1 MSGEARDRSLLR
13 ASLEI
18 VASAA
23 CFGAIS
29 IFTVIATQRGGTP
42 LASVLAWR
50 YVLGALALAVVGGG
64 IARLRLPARS
74 ALPLVVLG
82 GGGQAVVSFLA
93 LSALRWVPAATV
105 GFLFYTFPAWVAIF
119 AAVRRTEPLDA
130 RRLFAL
136 ALASGGIVVLVG
148 APGAASLHPLGAA
161 LALAAAVLYAAYIP
175 LLGRLQRGAAPA
187 TVSLYVSLGAAF
199 AFVTGGAMAGH
210 LTVRLAPVS
219 WGAVAGLALLST
231 TLGFILFLRGLP
243 VLGPVRTA
251 IISTVEPFWT
261 AILGALVLG
270 QPLTAATASG
280 GALVAAAVVI
290 LQGRGAKD
298 EGRGSPD
305 ARRAPSRRDGARRTS
320 ESLTPDP

>member
-1 MSGEARDRSLLR
+1 MTREKRGPSLLR
-13 ASLEI
+13 ASLEV
-18 VASAA
+18 VASAG

-29 IFTVIATQRGGTP
+29 IFTVIATQRGGAP

-50 YVLGALALAVVGGG
+50 YTLAALALAVVGGG
-64 IARLRLPARS
+64 IARLRLPARR

-82 GGGQAVVSFLA
+82 GGGQAAVAFLA
-93 LSALRWVPAATV
+93 LSALRWIPAATV

-130 RRLFAL
+130 RRLGAL

-148 APGAASLHPLGAA
+148 APGTASLHPLGTA
-161 LALAAAVLYAAYIP
+161 LALAAAVLYAVYIP
-175 LLGRLQRGAAPA
+175 LLGRLRREVAPA
-187 TVSLYVSLGAAF
+187 AASLYVSLGAGLI
-199 AFVTGGAMAGH
+199 FVAAGAAAGH
-210 LTVRLAPVS
+210 LTARLSPAA

-261 AILGALVLG
+261 AVLGALVLA
-270 QPLTAATASG
+270 QPLTAAVASG
-280 GALVAAAVVI
+280 GALVAAAVLL
-290 LQGRGAKD
+290 LQGSRARGERSERRGAS
-298 EGRGSPD
+298 RGE
-305 ARRAPSRRDGARRTS
+305 R
-320 ESLTPDP
+320 LIPDP